1 MTSRKRINKLRKL
14 FGNKSRNSKKSRKNR
29 NSLKIQIAGGKEE
42 LLKKRNELID
52 QLSKLRETDITNPNE
67 HNDMRMRFTREEI
80 EKIEFQLKTPEEQQA
95 ILEQR
100 RIASVAFKQ
109 RQKELEEQ
117 REKNRK
123 ELEEKQLEQERAD
136 QESLKRFNAQSYEK
150 SKQNIKEWEQ
160 QNLSRLQGDKLFVQS
175 ELQRLHT
182 QYENITAQGQPR
194 GAAAF
199 PDYPI
204 WYKLMVE
211 LLNKYR

>member
-1 MTSRKRINKLRKL
+1 MLSRKGINKLRKL
-14 FGNKSRNSKKSRKNR
+14 FRNKSRNTKKSRKNSR
-29 NSLKIQIAGGKEE
+29 RQIQIAGGKEE
-42 LLKKRNELID
+42 LLKKRTELLT
-52 QLSKLRETDITNPNE
+52 QLSKQREIESTNPNE

-80 EKIEFQLKTPEEQQA
+80 EKIDFQLKTPEEQQA
-95 ILEQR
+95 IIEQR
-100 RIASVAFKQ
+100 KIASVAFKQ
-109 RQKELEEQ
+109 RQTELEEQ
-117 REKNRK
+117 REKDRK
-123 ELEEKQLEQERAD
+123 ELEAKQLEQERAD
-136 QESLKRFNAQSYEK
+136 QESLKRFNAQSYDK

-211 LLNKYR
+211 LLNKYS

>member
-1 MTSRKRINKLRKL
+1 MTSRKGITKLKKL
-14 FGNKSRNSKKSRKNR
+14 FRNKSRNTKKSRKNSR
-29 NSLKIQIAGGKEE
+29 RKIQIAGGKEE
-42 LLKKRNELID
+42 LLKRRVELLT
-52 QLSKLRETDITNPNE
+52 QLSKQREIDQTNPNE
-67 HNDMRMRFTREEI
+67 HNDTRMRFTRDEI
-80 EKIEFQLKTPEEQQA
+80 EKIDFQLKTPEEQEA

-100 RIASVAFKQ
+100 RAASLAAKQ

-117 REKNRK
+117 REKSRK
-123 ELEEKQLEQERAD
+123 ELEAKRLEQERAD

-150 SKQNIKEWEQ
+150 ENRKVKEWEQ
-160 QNLSRLQGDKLFVQS
+160 QNLSRLQGDKSFVQQ

-182 QYENITAQGQPR
+182 QNENMTAQGQPR

-199 PDYPI
+199 SDYPI

>member
-1 MTSRKRINKLRKL
+1 MLSRKGINKLRKL
-14 FGNKSRNSKKSRKNR
+14 FRNKSRNTKKSRKNSR
-29 NSLKIQIAGGKEE
+29 RKMQIAGGKEE
-42 LLKKRNELID
+42 LLKKRTELLT
-52 QLSKLRETDITNPNE
+52 QLSKQREIESTNPNE

-95 ILEQR
+95 IIEQR
-100 RIASVAFKQ
+100 KIASVAFKQ
-109 RQKELEEQ
+109 RQTELEEQ
-117 REKNRK
+117 REKDRK
-123 ELEEKQLEQERAD
+123 ELEAKQLEQERAD
-136 QESLKRFNAQSYEK
+136 QESLKRFNAQSYDK

-211 LLNKYR
+211 LLNKYS